1 MNKHNIN
8 LEELKDY
15 LGFGVAGNFANHLGE
30 AGEADEFSVIETKEK
45 DAPKG
50 MFPFYIPGHDS
61 FLGTFP
67 ICDEIIKTHGRE
79 ADNLQV
85 EAEVALVCDFV
96 YENDKIVDLT
106 PRYFSAFNDF
116 SIRIQDGNKL
126 STKKNWGENTKGI
139 SRDAIEIDNFTEDGI
154 LNRYHIASFIKR
166 DGIVHDYGTTSAVK
180 SYSYFFKQLKD
191 WMIQKLNSQEDL
203 GPLEELTQFTKYAK
217 DAKGLVIAAGATAY
231 AEFGKKHF
239 LEKGDEIFVYI
250 YDAHFHSFD
259 DMYNDMCGMDTFLSK
274 CSKLHQTVE

>member
-1 MNKHNIN
+1 MEKIYIDI
-8 LEELKDY
+8 EELKDY

-30 AGEADEFSVIETKEK
+30 AGEADEFAVIQTKEK

-67 ICDEIIKTHGRE
+67 ICDETIKTHGRE
-79 ADNLQV
+79 KDNLQV
-85 EAEVALVCDFV
+85 EAEVALICDFV
-96 YENDKIVDLT
+96 YKDGKIVDII
-106 PRYFSAFNDF
+106 PKYFSAFNDF

-126 STKKNWGENTKGI
+126 STKKNWGNNTKGI
-139 SRDAIEIDNFTEDGI
+139 SRDAIKIDNFTEEGI
-154 LNRYHIASFIKR
+154 LNRYHIASFIR
-166 DGIVHDYGTTSAVK
+166 RNGIVHDYGTTSAVN

-191 WMIQKLNSQEDL
+191 WMIEKLNTQEDA
-203 GPLEELTQFTKYAK
+203 GPLEELTQFTKNAK
-217 DAKGLVIAAGATAY
+217 DAKGLLIAAGATAY

-239 LEKGDEIFVYI
+239 LEKDDEIFVYI

-259 DMYNDMCGMDTFLSK
+259 DMYNDMCGMDTFLSR
-274 CSKLHQTVE
+274 CSKLHQIVK